1 VNPVVQTRIK
11 QLVLL
16 SALIAGL
23 ALTLANQVT
32 AQTFTNLYSF
42 TGGNDG
48 ANPSAGLIALGNTL
62 YGTAQYGGTNGN
74 GAVFAINTDGT
85 GFTALYGFTPTDAN
99 GNNSD
104 GANPSAGLIA
114 LGNTLY
120 GTAQYG
126 GTSGN
131 GTLFKVNTDG
141 TGFTNLYSFTGGG
154 DGANPSGL
162 TLSGNTL
169 YGTARYGGANGNGT
183 VFAINTNGTGFMSL
197 YFFTAE
203 STNSSGIDTNGDGA
217 YPDAGLIPSGNTLY
231 GTAQRGGTNG
241 NGAVFA
247 INTNGTPFMTLHAFT
262 PESTNSSGL
271 DTNSDGAN
279 PYAGLILSGNT
290 LYGMAQYGGSSGF
303 GNVFKVNTDG
313 TGFKNLYSFTG
324 GNDGAYPYA
333 GVIASGDT
341 LYGTAPYGGSSG
353 NGTVFAINTNG
364 TGFMTLYGFTPTDA
378 NGNNSDGANPYGGLV
393 LSANTLYGTA
403 QYGGSSGNGT
413 LFSLSTHLVA
423 NDQLFGHLRAG
434 DGNPI
439 AGVHVYAYD
448 GMGHVY
454 SGTTDA
460 NGYYSIN
467 VGNGNWD
474 VYVDCG
480 ELSSLDYGCP
490 NDQYANLSGGS
501 LQEDFT
507 VQSRL
512 PVLSKPMLTAGR
524 QFQLSLSGNP
534 SNYYTIE
541 FSTNLINWSPLLT
554 TNPPN
559 AQPMD
564 LDFPSTNKAGFY
576 RAYQSGIAAS
586 QSIFSFGTGAVG
598 APLFYVN
605 VTNGVAIV
613 TRQPLAQAGRRAAS
627 E

>member
-1 VNPVVQTRIK
+1 MNPVVQTRIK

-290 LYGMAQYGGSSGF
+290 LYG
-303 GNVFKVNTDG
+303 
-313 TGFKNLYSFTG
+313 
-324 GNDGAYPYA
+324 
-333 GVIASGDT
+333 
-341 LYGTAPYGGSSG
+341 
-353 NGTVFAINTNG
+353 
-364 TGFMTLYGFTPTDA
+364 
-378 NGNNSDGANPYGGLV
+378 
-393 LSANTLYGTA
+393 TA
-403 QYGGSSGNGT
+403 QYGGSSG
-413 LFSLSTHLVA
+413 
-423 NDQLFGHLRAG
+423 
-434 DGNPI
+434 
-439 AGVHVYAYD
+439 
-448 GMGHVY
+448 
-454 SGTTDA
+454 
-460 NGYYSIN
+460 
-467 VGNGNWD
+467 
-474 VYVDCG
+474 
-480 ELSSLDYGCP
+480 
-490 NDQYANLSGGS
+490 
-501 LQEDFT
+501 
-507 VQSRL
+507 
-512 PVLSKPMLTAGR
+512 
-524 QFQLSLSGNP
+524 
-534 SNYYTIE
+534 
-541 FSTNLINWSPLLT
+541 
-554 TNPPN
+554 
-559 AQPMD
+559 
-564 LDFPSTNKAGFY
+564 
-576 RAYQSGIAAS
+576 
-586 QSIFSFGTGAVG
+586 
-598 APLFYVN
+598 
-605 VTNGVAIV
+605 
-613 TRQPLAQAGRRAAS
+613 
-627 E
+627 